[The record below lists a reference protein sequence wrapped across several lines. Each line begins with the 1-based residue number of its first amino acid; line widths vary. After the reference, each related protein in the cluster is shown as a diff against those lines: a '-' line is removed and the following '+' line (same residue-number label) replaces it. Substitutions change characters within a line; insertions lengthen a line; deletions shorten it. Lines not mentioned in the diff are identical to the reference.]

1 MSLEYP
7 TFLFHQGNN
16 FKSYE
21 FLGCHREGHFYVFRT
36 WAPNARAVFVVGDFN
51 DWDQSA
57 NPMEKITDKGIWE
70 VRIKDENIKTFD
82 NYKYLLYGPDEKKHF
97 RSDPYGFHMEL
108 RPSTA
113 SKIYDINGYKWQ
125 DKQYYEDRKALNPYS
140 SPINIYEVHLG
151 SWKRY
156 PDGNFYSYD
165 KLAEELVPYV
175 KEMGYT
181 HVELMPIS
189 EHPLDASWGYQ
200 IIGYFAPTSRFGTPK
215 EFMHLVDVF
224 HQNGIGVI
232 LDWVPAHFPKDE
244 AGLAEFDGGCCY
256 EYQDEKKGEH
266 KGWGTK
272 VFDYG
277 REEVQSFLI
286 SNARYWFE
294 KYHIDGLR
302 IDAVS
307 AMIYLDYGREDG
319 EWEANSFGGRENLE
333 ATAFLKK
340 LNTEIFKSFPN
351 ALMIAEESTAFP
363 LITKPVEVGGLG
375 FNFKWNMGWM
385 NDLIKYLNL
394 DGLSRKY
401 NHNLLTFS
409 MFYAFS
415 ENYIL
420 PISHDENV
428 YGKKS
433 LIDKTP
439 GDSNNKYDYIRK
451 FAENRTFF
459 AYMFAHPGKKLMFMG
474 TEIGQFAEWNF
485 SSSIE
490 WFLLGYEKH
499 KQLQTYVKDLN
510 CFYKENSPLWEND
523 QNWDGFKW
531 IVSDDNRNS
540 VVAFERLDQN
550 GDTIIAIFNFT
561 PVDRENYKIGVDKG
575 KYRVVFN
582 SDSVKYGGTGFSSKG
597 GIILHKESLHNRTNS
612 LNINIA
618 GNSAIYIVKE

>member
-1 MSLEYP
+1 MSVEYP
-7 TFLFHQGNN
+7 AFLFHQGNN

-21 FLGCHREGHFYVFRT
+21 FLGCHRDGNSFVFRT
-36 WAPNARAVFVVGDFN
+36 WAPNATAVFVVGDFN
-51 DWDQSA
+51 GWNEKSD
-57 NPMEKITDKGIWE
+57 PMERITDKGIWE
-70 VRIKDENIKTFD
+70 VYIDKKINEFD
-82 NYKYLLYGPDEKKHF
+82 NYKFLICDKSGKKHYK
-97 RSDPYGFHMEL
+97 SDPYGVHMEL

-113 SKIYDINGYKWQ
+113 SKVYDINGYKWN
-125 DKQYYEDRKALNPYS
+125 DEEYYKQVKNVDVYS

-151 SWKRY
+151 SWKKY
-156 PDGNFYSYD
+156 PDGNFYSYK

-175 KEMGYT
+175 KNMGYT
-181 HVELMPIS
+181 HVEFMPIS
-189 EHPLDASWGYQ
+189 EFPLDASWGYQ

-215 EFMHLVDVF
+215 DFMYLIDKF

-244 AGLAEFDGGCCY
+244 AGLSEFDGDCCY
-256 EYQDEKKGEH
+256 EYKNPKKGEH

-286 SNARYWFE
+286 SNASYWFE
-294 KYHIDGLR
+294 KYHVDGLR

-307 AMIYLDYGREDG
+307 AMIYLDYGREEG
-319 EWEANSFGGRENLE
+319 EWEKNAFGGKENLE
-333 ATAFLKK
+333 ATAFIKK
-340 LNTEIFKSFPN
+340 LNTEIFSKFPK
-351 ALMIAEESTAFP
+351 ALMIAEESTSWP
-363 LITKPVEVGGLG
+363 MITKPIEVGGLG

-385 NDLIKYLNL
+385 NDTIKYLNL

-439 GDSNNKYDYIRK
+439 GDNGISYDYIRK

-459 AYMFAHPGKKLMFMG
+459 AYMFAHPGKKLLFMG
-474 TEIGQFAEWNF
+474 TEIGQFAEWNY

-490 WFLLGYEKH
+490 WFLTDYEKH
-499 KQLQTYVKDLN
+499 HQLQKFVKDLN
-510 CFYKENSPLWEND
+510 NFYRENSPFWEND
-523 QNWDGFKW
+523 QDWNGFKW
-531 IVSDDNRNS
+531 IVSDDNVNS
-540 VVAFERLDQN
+540 VVAFERIDKN
-550 GDTIIAIFNFT
+550 GKSIIAVFNFT
-561 PVDRENYKIGVDKG
+561 PVNRENYKIGADKG
-575 KYRVVFN
+575 KYKVIFSTDKV
-582 SDSVKYGGTGFSSKG
+582 SYGGTGFSSKG
-597 GIILHKESLHNRTNS
+597 RVKLQNEALHGRTNS
-612 LNINIA
+612 LNLKIA
-618 GNSAIYIVKE
+618 GNSAIYIAKE

>member
-7 TFLFHQGNN
+7 AFLFHQGNN

-21 FLGCHREGHFYVFRT
+21 FLGCHREGNFYVFRT

-113 SKIYDINGYKWQ
+113 SKIYDINGYKWK
-125 DKQYYEDRKALNPYS
+125 DKHYYEDRKSLNPYS

-151 SWKRY
+151 SWKRH
-156 PDGNFYSYD
+156 PDGDFYSYD
-165 KLAEELVPYV
+165 KLAEELAPYV
-175 KEMGYT
+175 KKMGYT

-363 LITKPVEVGGLG
+363 LITKPVDVGGLG

-439 GDSNNKYDYIRK
+439 GDSNNKDDYIKK

-485 SSSIE
+485 ASSIE

-597 GIILHKESLHNRTNS
+597 RIILHKESLHNRTNS